1 VVKIKTLAL
10 VNGDLAIG
18 TNGAYLLYSGVNR
31 IKQDLTLALTE
42 EYGTDRFHPTYGSIV
57 QSYLGQVLSA
67 ELMQLVR
74 AEVNRVLQNYL
85 IIQQNEVL
93 RDTVVDVANRYD
105 TSDVVQ
111 SVDNVAARA
120 VLDTIYLS
128 ATLTTLSRETVT
140 ISRQVT
146 A

>member
-1 VVKIKTLAL
+1 MKTLAL
-10 VNGDLAIG
+10 INGDLAIG
-18 TNGAYLLYSGVNR
+18 TNGAYLLYSGVSR

-85 IIQQNEVL
+85 VIQQNEVL
-93 RDTVVDVANRYD
+93 RDTLIDVANRFD

-111 SVDNVAARA
+111 AVDNVSARA

>member
-1 VVKIKTLAL
+1 VIKIKTLAL
-10 VNGDLAIG
+10 INGDLAIG
-18 TNGAYLLYSGVNR
+18 TNGAYLLYSGVPR

-57 QSYLGQVLSA
+57 QSYLGQILSA

-93 RDTVVDVANRYD
+93 RDTVIDVANRYD

-111 SVDNVAARA
+111 SVDNVQARA

-128 ATLTTLSRETVT
+128 ATLTTLSRESVT

>member
-1 VVKIKTLAL
+1 MKTLAL
-10 VNGDLAIG
+10 INGDLAIG
-18 TNGAYLLYSGVNR
+18 TNGAYLLYSGVSR

-57 QSYLGQVLSA
+57 QSYLGQVLSP

-85 IIQQNEVL
+85 VIQQNEVL
-93 RDTVVDVANRYD
+93 RDTVVDVTNRFD

>member
-18 TNGAYLLYSGVNR
+18 TNGAYLLYSGVSR

-93 RDTVVDVANRYD
+93 RDSLVDVANRYD

>member
-1 VVKIKTLAL
+1 MKTLAL

-18 TNGAYLLYSGVNR
+18 TNGAYLLYAGVSR

-93 RDTVVDVANRYD
+93 RDTLVDIANRFD

>member
-1 VVKIKTLAL
+1 MKTIAL

-18 TNGAYLLYSGVNR
+18 TNGAYLLYSGVSR

-57 QSYLGQVLSA
+57 QSYLGQILSA

-93 RDTVVDVANRYD
+93 RDSLVDVANRYD

-111 SVDNVAARA
+111 SVDSVQARA

-128 ATLTTLSRETVT
+128 AALTTLSRETVT